1 LIALISGRTQ
11 SRGTGHQVLRHLKV
25 RLGLAIFA
33 LMLIGAAAH
42 PLLQATIWN
51 GQESIYGPETGHDR
65 DLEHPTGPSLAHP
78 LGTDAL
84 GRDVL
89 STLTF
94 SLAPALQATVLAA
107 LLVGLLSI
115 TVGSLAAYFRGWVDL
130 AVTSI
135 GDAFTLLPP
144 TIALLVVG
152 VGKPAFGMIDA
163 GLLFG
168 LLYGLGPAAL
178 VIRSRALSVIE
189 KPFIDAARI
198 AGAGSGRII
207 GTQML
212 PHLLPYAGIQMMGA
226 AIGALTSVAFIQY
239 LGATDQSRVG
249 LGSMIYT
256 AIDIQPVL
264 PTGYGSFN
272 MGDFHARIG
281 WTSLLAAGLA
291 MTLIAAAFYLI
302 AVGSRDAVIP
312 NARR

>member
-1 LIALISGRTQ
+1 
-11 SRGTGHQVLRHLKV
+11 
-25 RLGLAIFA
+25 
-33 LMLIGAAAH
+33 
-42 PLLQATIWN
+42 
-51 GQESIYGPETGHDR
+51 
-65 DLEHPTGPSLAHP
+65 
-78 LGTDAL
+78 
-84 GRDVL
+84 VL

-94 SLAPALQATVLAA
+94 SLAPALQVTVLAA

-115 TVGSLAAYFRGWVDL
+115 AVGSLAAYFRGWVDL
-130 AVTSI
+130 AVTSV
-135 GDAFTLLPP
+135 GDAFSLLPP
-144 TIALLVVG
+144 AIALLVVG